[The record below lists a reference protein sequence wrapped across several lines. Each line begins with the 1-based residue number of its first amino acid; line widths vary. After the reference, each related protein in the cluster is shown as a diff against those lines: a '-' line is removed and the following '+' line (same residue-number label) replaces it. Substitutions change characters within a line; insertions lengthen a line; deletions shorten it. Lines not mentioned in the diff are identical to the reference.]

1 MVVVVVVAAALVS
14 GVSGIRGVSGVV
26 VLGVVVV
33 VLLLLL
39 LPSSSSSSCHLAT
52 STSHVGILFPSNQNV
67 LFLWFRLAGAAAA
80 CFRCVLLRFF
90 WLMQRFGWKE
100 SGSANSVECVV

>member
-1 MVVVVVVAAALVS
+1 MV
-14 GVSGIRGVSGVV
+14 
-26 VLGVVVV
+26 VVVV

-39 LPSSSSSSCHLAT
+39 LLLLRLATLQT

>member
-1 MVVVVVVAAALVS
+1 MVVVVVAAALVS

-39 LPSSSSSSCHLAT
+39 LLLLLPSSSSSSSSSCHLAT

-90 WLMQRFGWKE
+90 G
-100 SGSANSVECVV
+100 

>member
-33 VLLLLL
+33 VLLFLL

-90 WLMQRFGWKE
+90 G
-100 SGSANSVECVV
+100 